1 MFYEFSNHV
10 AFIFSHFKF
19 NFCFQYLF
27 KLCYCMLINIILYT
41 SNINQTVKVSE
52 KVDVL
57 EDYLDSLEISGIKK
71 L

>member
-1 MFYEFSNHV
+1 
-10 AFIFSHFKF
+10 
-19 NFCFQYLF
+19 
-27 KLCYCMLINIILYT
+27 MLINIILYT

-71 L
+71 LWVTSLIAIPVSNDNYQTLCFSI

>member
-1 MFYEFSNHV
+1 
-10 AFIFSHFKF
+10 
-19 NFCFQYLF
+19 
-27 KLCYCMLINIILYT
+27 MLINIILYT